1 MNFIVRLP
9 MANLSV
15 TKSPKVSD
23 VQRLGR
29 PGSQTGVAL
38 ARLALCI
45 RYVKSIY
52 VI

>member
-1 MNFIVRLP
+1 
-9 MANLSV
+9 MANLNV
-15 TKSPKVSD
+15 TKSPKIFD

-38 ARLALCI
+38 ARLVYCLLNVLI
-45 RYVKSIY
+45 IKYY